1 MRILLPPS
9 EAKSPGG
16 TGSPLRTAGLGPE
29 PLAATRRVVLDAV
42 RRLCRDRPG
51 LAVELLR
58 IPPAVAEAAL
68 GANVAVLDAPTAPA
82 LDRFTGV
89 LFDALSPGTLASGA
103 RARAAESVL
112 VFDGAFGV
120 LRGDEPVPDH
130 RVPAAASLPDVGG
143 VATMWRPVLA
153 AALPPVLE
161 GHVVVD
167 LRSSDYA
174 AMWRPSG
181 DLDVIPV
188 RILVDRG
195 DGRPV
200 VSSVPSKVG
209 KGLLARALCS
219 SRRRFRSRRDVET
232 VAVAAGF
239 GVLPAATGLDL
250 LFDFVPR
257 TAPR

>member
-1 MRILLPPS
+1 MLLPPS

-16 TGSPLRTAGLGPE
+16 NGPALRTTGLGPE
-29 PLAATRRVVLDAV
+29 PLAATRRLVLDAV
-42 RRLCRDRPG
+42 RRLCGERPE

-89 LFDALSPGTLASGA
+89 LFDAMSPATLPPAA

-120 LRGDEPVPDH
+120 LHGDEPVPDH

-143 VATMWRPVLA
+143 VATLWRPVLT
-153 AALPPVLE
+153 AALPAVLE

-174 AMWRPSG
+174 AMWRPSS
-181 DLDVIPV
+181 DLELDVVPV

-219 SRRRFRSRRDVET
+219 SRRRFRSRRDVEA

-239 GVLPAATGLDL
+239 VVLPSATGLDL
-250 LFDFVPR
+250 LFDFVPK
-257 TAPR
+257 TAAR